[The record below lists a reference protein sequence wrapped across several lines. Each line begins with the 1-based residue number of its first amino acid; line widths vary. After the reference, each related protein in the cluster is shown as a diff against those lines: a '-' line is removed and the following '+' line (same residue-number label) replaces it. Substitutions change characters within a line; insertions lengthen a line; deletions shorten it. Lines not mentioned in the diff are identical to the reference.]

1 MSTSVIKTCLRNKGV
16 NIGFGAN
23 KILTDKM
30 TTDKIT
36 KREIDVFTTYW
47 LKFLESLTSKFVK
60 KSPS

>member
-60 KSPS
+60 KFPS

>member
-16 NIGFGAN
+16 NIAFGAN

-60 KSPS
+60 KFPS